1 MMDEMTNKDRLVSK
15 VAVED
20 TLHDTIID
28 VSERLKQVD
37 YNPMII
43 HGKAAHTAEFL
54 KKLGAYEAEDTAN
67 WNIREVTGEQL
78 VKDYT
83 DSVTYGHVAD
93 FMESFVKL
101 DRLVITD
108 FDYVLEKADV
118 LEQRFAIRLIDG
130 LIYKMRQVILTIED
144 EVIAYEANAIPELID
159 LLSKATEVGIK

>member
-1 MMDEMTNKDRLVSK
+1 MKDEMMNNGRLVSE

-20 TLHDTIID
+20 NVKDTIID

-37 YNPMII
+37 YNPMIL
-43 HGKAAHTAEFL
+43 HGEAAHTAKFL
-54 KKLGAYEAEDTAN
+54 TELGAYEAEETAN

-93 FMESFVKL
+93 YMESFVKL
-101 DRLVITD
+101 DRLVVTN

-118 LEQRFAIRLIDG
+118 LEQRFVVRLFDG
-130 LIYKMRQVILTIED
+130 LIFKMRQVIVTIED
-144 EVIAYEANAIPELID
+144 DVIAYEANAIPELID
-159 LLSKATEVGIK
+159 LLSKATEVGVK